1 MKKKTVRKILLF
13 VLLIIIIAIFLLP
26 LIWGI
31 VSSLKPEAEIASYPP
46 KWIPDVVT
54 WEHYEY
60 MITNFPFLSWTSNS
74 IIISLSSTLVI
85 LVLTST
91 ASYAFARLEFTGRKV
106 IYACVVSML
115 LLPIQ
120 AYIIP
125 LYLLISNLH
134 LRDTLLSLILV
145 AGANVTGVYI
155 LTNFF
160 KTIPKDLEE
169 AAVIDGCGHYRI
181 FLQIVLPLSKA
192 SLASVAIISFIANWN
207 SFLWPLLALRTDK
220 WKPLSVGVATYVGS
234 FFNNH
239 GFQYGPSLAASCM
252 ATIPTIIMYLM
263 LQRNFIQGIAST
275 GIKG

>member
-1 MKKKTVRKILLF
+1 MKKKTIKLILSIL
-13 VLLIIIIAIFLLP
+13 LLIIIMAVFLLP

-31 VSSLKPEAEIASYPP
+31 ISSIKPESHIASYPP
-46 KWIPDVVT
+46 KWIPDVVSF
-54 WEHYEY
+54 EHYEY
-60 MITNFPFLSWTSNS
+60 MLREFPFLSWTRNS
-74 IIISLSSTLVI
+74 IVISTVATITI
-85 LVLTST
+85 LILTSG
-91 ASYAFARLEFTGRKV
+91 ASYAFARMEFPGKKFLFAAV
-106 IYACVVSML
+106 ISML

-125 LYLLISNLH
+125 LYLLIANLG

-181 FLQIVLPLSKA
+181 FFQIILPLSKA

-252 ATIPTIIMYLM
+252 ATVPTVIMYLI

>member
-1 MKKKTVRKILLF
+1 MRNKTAKKILMIAALLF
-13 VLLIIIIAIFLLP
+13 IMAVFLLP
-26 LIWGI
+26 LIWAV

-46 KWIPDVVT
+46 RWIPRT
-54 WEHYEY
+54 FTLEHYEY
-60 MITNFPFLSWTSNS
+60 ILTTLPFIKWTVNS
-74 IIISLSSTLVI
+74 LAIATLSTLTI
-85 LVLTST
+85 LVLTSL
-91 ASYAFARLEFTGRKV
+91 ASYAFARIDFTGKKFF
-106 IYACVVSML
+106 YGSVVCML

-125 LYLLISNLH
+125 LYLLVSNLGM
-134 LRDTLLSLILV
+134 RDTLSSLVLV

-160 KTIPKDLEE
+160 STLPKELEE
-169 AAVIDGCGHYRI
+169 SAFIDGCGHGRI
-181 FLQIVLPLSKA
+181 FFQIVLPLSKA
-192 SLASVAIISFIANWN
+192 SFASVGIISFIANWN

-239 GFQYGPSLAASCM
+239 GFQYGSSLAAACM
-252 ATIPTIIMYLM
+252 SIIPTVLVYLL
-263 LQRNFIQGIAST
+263 LQRNFIQGIAHT